1 MTRRD
6 ANWLMARA
14 AATSGAA
21 AFLTPWLAAQEGH
34 THSTEAKPPAD
45 THDWQAYEPKFF
57 AQEEYV
63 WLQWYTQ
70 ILIPTDDTPGARE
83 AHVAAF
89 IDFVVNAAGEF
100 APEVQTQWRE
110 AMTWL
115 RENNFGGISSKQQE
129 TLILAASGP
138 ESDHTL
144 THPGF
149 TTYRLIKDMAVRAFY
164 TSRVGLIEVLQYKGI
179 AYLTEFPACTHPEHQ
194 RV

>member
-6 ANWLMARA
+6 ANWLIAQA

-21 AFLTPWLAAQEGH
+21 AFLSPWLAAQEAH
-34 THSTEAKPPAD
+34 VHPTDAKPPAD
-45 THDWQAYEPKFF
+45 PHDWQAYEPKFF

-63 WLQWYTQ
+63 WLQWFTQ
-70 ILIPTDDTPGARE
+70 ILIPTDEMPGARE

-89 IDFVVNAAGEF
+89 IDFVVNAAAEF
-100 APEVQTQWRE
+100 APDVQTQWRD
-110 AMTWL
+110 AISWL
-115 RENNFGGISSKQQE
+115 RENNFGTLSSKQQE
-129 TLILAASGP
+129 TLILAASAP
-138 ESDHTL
+138 EADHTS

-149 TTYRLIKDMAVRAFY
+149 AHYRLIKELTVRAFY
-164 TSRVGLIEVLQYKGI
+164 TSRVGLVDVLQYKGI